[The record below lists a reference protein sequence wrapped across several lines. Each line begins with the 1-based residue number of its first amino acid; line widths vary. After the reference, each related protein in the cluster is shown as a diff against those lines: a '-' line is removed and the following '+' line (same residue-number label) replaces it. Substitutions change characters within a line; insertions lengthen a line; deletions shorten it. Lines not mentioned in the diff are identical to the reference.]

1 MQQTLELK
9 ELREKNPD
17 YIPRHP
23 FEHQKDAFEHLSKLF
38 TFKDDSPQSGILV
51 LPTGAGKTFTAV
63 NWICRNVLPK
73 NVKVLWFAHT
83 DHLLEQAYETF
94 RSNILETH
102 SRETINIRVVSSN
115 PAYSKASD
123 ISPSDDIL
131 IVTTQTA
138 ISNWNTNATD
148 GKGQKRKTAFEE
160 FIDHSKD
167 TKLFLVLDEAHHAP
181 AYGCR
186 SLLIGNKD
194 KKGIRDMIPDLYLL
208 GLTATPAYNDERR
221 RGWLLEIFNTELFE
235 KKGIIYE
242 ADKAKLIEEGILAIP
257 VYSEKNTGEE
267 IDVDD
272 RLYNH
277 LVREHKDL
285 PEYIIEKLAENKNRN
300 DFIIKEYLEKREK
313 YGKTII
319 FADRWFQCVY
329 IKEQLSKY
337 GIKVDAVYTHIDA
350 TPATAEERNKR
361 STTENRD
368 ILKKFKDDKIDVL
381 LNVKMLTEGTDVPSV
396 NTVFVTRQTTSS
408 ILLTQMIG
416 RALRGKKAGG
426 GNNKDKAN
434 IVFFTDNWKKYINF
448 PPFTEGEKDESEPE
462 KIKGYYPVEYISIKL
477 VEDLCKEFDGIPGV
491 PVPYLE
497 KIPVGW
503 YETEL
508 LIEVDGE
515 INKFTEFIIVY
526 ENTKEKFQ
534 GFIKEIPA
542 RLDSE
547 WEKEKL
553 DEKWMKKYAF
563 EWINAYFDKEK
574 DDPCNT
580 LDFDLIRIAR
590 HIAQSGTSPVFY
602 TFEQRDR
609 HDLTKIARELIYKDE
624 FAIQEKLQIFYND
637 PASLWKMFYKS
648 FNRFKTAFDAEKN
661 RVYNIIKFGTEPG
674 VKIDGPPIKPKK
686 RELTKEEKGQVL
698 KRDNYTCLCC
708 GKTKKEGKRV
718 KLEIDHIIP
727 FIFGGEATVENSQTL
742 CSLCNRKKGINEV
755 NFRIF
760 ASPRL
765 TPPDDIDT
773 FKLSEAEDGEVDLR
787 RIVNMFYHC
796 HAVSDVR
803 IGLDKRSKNHYK
815 VWEIVLYE
823 NNNPFWLIK
832 KKATLLDFIHNSLN
846 CPFVEDIKIISP
858 GFISADEWNTKGL
871 DFFNQ
876 GKNEEAIECYD
887 KALDIEPEH
896 VNTWHNKGVLLKK
909 LRKNTEAIECYD
921 KVLEINPEALNTW
934 YNMGIILKEMG
945 KNEEAMK
952 CYDKALE
959 INPGYFY
966 AWNNK
971 GSILYN
977 QGKNEEAIEC
987 YDKALINNPSYVHAW
1002 YNKGVALERQGKQ
1015 EESLKCYDKALEIDP
1030 EYELAR
1036 KARDKTMMMLNKK

>member
-1 MQQTLELK
+1 M
-9 ELREKNPD
+9 
-17 YIPRHP
+17 
-23 FEHQKDAFEHLSKLF
+23 
-38 TFKDDSPQSGILV
+38 
-51 LPTGAGKTFTAV
+51 
-63 NWICRNVLPK
+63 
-73 NVKVLWFAHT
+73 
-83 DHLLEQAYETF
+83 
-94 RSNILETH
+94 
-102 SRETINIRVVSSN
+102 
-115 PAYSKASD
+115 
-123 ISPSDDIL
+123 
-131 IVTTQTA
+131 
-138 ISNWNTNATD
+138 
-148 GKGQKRKTAFEE
+148 
-160 FIDHSKD
+160 
-167 TKLFLVLDEAHHAP
+167 
-181 AYGCR
+181 
-186 SLLIGNKD
+186 
-194 KKGIRDMIPDLYLL
+194 
-208 GLTATPAYNDERR
+208 
-221 RGWLLEIFNTELFE
+221 
-235 KKGIIYE
+235 
-242 ADKAKLIEEGILAIP
+242 
-257 VYSEKNTGEE
+257 
-267 IDVDD
+267 
-272 RLYNH
+272 
-277 LVREHKDL
+277 
-285 PEYIIEKLAENKNRN
+285 
-300 DFIIKEYLEKREK
+300 
-313 YGKTII
+313 
-319 FADRWFQCVY
+319 
-329 IKEQLSKY
+329 
-337 GIKVDAVYTHIDA
+337 
-350 TPATAEERNKR
+350 
-361 STTENRD
+361 
-368 ILKKFKDDKIDVL
+368 
-381 LNVKMLTEGTDVPSV
+381 
-396 NTVFVTRQTTSS
+396 
-408 ILLTQMIG
+408 
-416 RALRGKKAGG
+416 
-426 GNNKDKAN
+426 
-434 IVFFTDNWKKYINF
+434 
-448 PPFTEGEKDESEPE
+448 
-462 KIKGYYPVEYISIKL
+462 
-477 VEDLCKEFDGIPGV
+477 EDLCKEFDGIPGV

-508 LIEVDGE
+508 LIEVQGE

-553 DEKWMKKYAF
+553 DEKWMKKYAS

-609 HDLTKIARELIYKDE
+609 HDLTKIAFELIYDNE
-624 FAIQEKLQIFYND
+624 FIIQEKLQSAYND
-637 PASLWKMFYKS
+637 AASLWKMFYKS

-661 RVYNIIKFGTEPG
+661 RVYNIIKFIELKITEEILG
-674 VKIDGPPIKPKK
+674 KLKDEKINRDHLKNLVNKKITMQDLNEELKK
-686 RELTKEEKGQVL
+686 RGILDKKQIILYYIFKFTNVPSLLLTLPAPETTSGDGVPADVREAVFR
-698 KRDNYTCLCC
+698 RDGYTCLCC
-708 GKTKKEGKRV
+708 GKIKKKGKKV
-718 KLEIDHIIP
+718 TLEVDHIIP
-727 FIFGGEATVENSQTL
+727 RKFGGKSTVENLQTL

-823 NNNPFWLIK
+823 NNNPLWLLK
-832 KKATLLDFIHNSLN
+832 KKATLLDFIHNILN

-876 GKNEEAIECYD
+876 GKYEEAIKYYD

-896 VNTWHNKGVLLKK
+896 VKTWHNKGVLLKK
-909 LRKNTEAIECYD
+909 LGKNTEAIECYD
-921 KVLEINPEALNTW
+921 KVLEIDPEALNTW
-934 YNMGIILKEMG
+934 YNRGIILKELG
-945 KNEEAMK
+945 QNEEAMK

-959 INPGYFY
+959 SNPGYFY

-987 YDKALINNPSYVHAW
+987 YDKAIINNPSYVHAW